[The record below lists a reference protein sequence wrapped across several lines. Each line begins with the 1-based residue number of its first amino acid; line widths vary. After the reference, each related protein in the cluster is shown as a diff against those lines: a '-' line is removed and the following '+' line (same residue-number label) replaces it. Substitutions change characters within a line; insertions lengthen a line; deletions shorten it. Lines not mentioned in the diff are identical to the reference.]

1 MQWSSQ
7 SSSSLK
13 AKTCTGLLKNTTGET
28 FLVYT
33 DKPTWQIKQ
42 LISLCTSFFLILF
55 PAELNTDLWQCFQEY
70 HPPHFQNPSKNLTDS
85 LLNWLQLIA
94 PAFDYLTQNTI
105 IHLILRSSVS
115 IIQKQSWDCLKWN
128 SRFHSFYYKQ
138 S

>member
-1 MQWSSQ
+1 MEFSIFIISK
-7 SSSSLK
+7 K
-13 AKTCTGLLKNTTGET
+13 AKTCTGLLKNATGET
-28 FLVYT
+28 FLVYI
-33 DKPTWQIKQ
+33 DKPTRQIKQ

-55 PAELNTDLWQCFQEY
+55 PAELNTGLWQCFQEH
-70 HPPHFQNPSKNLTDS
+70 HPPHFQNPSKSLTDS
-85 LLNWLQLIA
+85 LLNWPQLIA

-105 IHLILRSSVS
+105 IYLILRSSVS